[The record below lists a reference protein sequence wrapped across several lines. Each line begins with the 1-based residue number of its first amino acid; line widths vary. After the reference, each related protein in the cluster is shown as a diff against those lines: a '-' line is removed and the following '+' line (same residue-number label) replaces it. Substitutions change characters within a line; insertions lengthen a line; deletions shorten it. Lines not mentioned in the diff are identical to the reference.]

1 MIGGTA
7 RALSPRK
14 DDESDDEE
22 EPRRRRRRNHGLSR
36 KELEFGV
43 QLYWKR
49 THLGVNEWPSE
60 LLDFSQWPS
69 EDEAP
74 ALDAMDFFQV
84 HVDYYY
90 EFRTAIGSSFV

>member
-1 MIGGTA
+1 MERQEPEPEEG
-7 RALSPRK
+7 

-22 EPRRRRRRNHGLSR
+22 EPEKKKKKPWFKPKRT
-36 KELEFGV
+36 EFGV

-74 ALDAMDFFQV
+74 ALDAMDFF
-84 HVDYYY
+84 
-90 EFRTAIGSSFV
+90 RCT